1 MWTPRGSLA
10 LCPGR
15 VATERGRAA
24 ACAQGGLEEVDGGH
38 RGREDASGEGVGFLG
53 WDHGIV
59 EYIYIYIGLIFG
71 GSNLSRFNKR
81 CSIGKVQLSLDDNH
95 DMFFVVF
102 CI

>member
-1 MWTPRGSLA
+1 MAAIAEGKMR
-10 LCPGR
+10 PGKELDSW
-15 VATERGRAA
+15 AGIM
-24 ACAQGGLEEVDGGH
+24 GL
-38 RGREDASGEGVGFLG
+38 
-53 WDHGIV
+53 WN
-59 EYIYIYIGLIFG
+59 IYIYIGLIFG